1 MSLIKTDSQIDQAAV
16 AIVEG
21 SLPYPRELL
30 EQCTSLELP
39 HIMINGDIFG
49 PAPDNAAAF
58 TQYAADWTGLAVS
71 SRCGDTSYWLYY
83 RCQLTQERAMACL
96 GPQPSVGAA
105 IEAAVQYVRADLEYW
120 NSTRAVA

>member
-1 MSLIKTDSQIDQAAV
+1 MMTHSQIAAAAV
-16 AIVEG
+16 EIVR
-21 SLPYPRELL
+21 SALPYSSELL

-39 HIMINGDIFG
+39 HIMVNGDVFG

-58 TQYAADWTGLAVS
+58 MQYGPDWTGLAVS
-71 SRCGDTSYWLYY
+71 SRCGGTSYWLYY

-120 NSTRAVA
+120 NNTRAAA

>member
-1 MSLIKTDSQIDQAAV
+1 MTPSQIAAAAV
-16 AIVEG
+16 EIVR
-21 SLPYPRELL
+21 SALPYSSELL

-39 HIMINGDIFG
+39 HIMVNGDVFG

-58 TQYAADWTGLAVS
+58 MQYGPDWTGLAVS
-71 SRCGDTSYWLYY
+71 SRCGGTSYWLYY

-96 GPQPSVGAA
+96 GPQQSVGAA
-105 IEAAVQYVRADLEYW
+105 IEAAVRHVRADLEYW

>member
-1 MSLIKTDSQIDQAAV
+1 MMTPSQIAAAAV
-16 AIVEG
+16 EIVR
-21 SLPYPRELL
+21 SALPYSSELL

-39 HIMINGDIFG
+39 HIMVNGDVFG

-58 TQYAADWTGLAVS
+58 MQYGPDWTGLAVS
-71 SRCGDTSYWLYY
+71 SRCGGTSYWLYY

-120 NSTRAVA
+120 NNTRAAA